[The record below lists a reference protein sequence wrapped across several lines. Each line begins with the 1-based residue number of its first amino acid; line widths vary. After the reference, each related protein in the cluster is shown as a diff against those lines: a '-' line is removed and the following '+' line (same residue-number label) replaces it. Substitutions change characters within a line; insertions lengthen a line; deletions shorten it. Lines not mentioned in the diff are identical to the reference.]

1 MTTPKIKCKH
11 CNYEGGYN
19 EEIYSGVCQDCG
31 EGKKCPKC
39 GNDKI
44 TNIPSSTLPIIGD
57 EYIDGS
63 KVDKRIW
70 ALHKS
75 IHFIC
80 SRCTFEW

>member
-1 MTTPKIKCKH
+1 MTTPKVKCKQ
-11 CNYEGGYN
+11 CKCEGGYN
-19 EEIYSGVCQDCG
+19 EEIYDGVCQDCG

-39 GNDKI
+39 KNTKI
-44 TNIPSSTLPIIGD
+44 TKIGSSTLPVIG
-57 EYIDGS
+57 YRYFDGS
-63 KVDKRIW
+63 KMPKKIL